1 MGCISGYELD
11 TIGDCLGTN
20 GGSFTILINANEPES
35 SPVDVTI
42 KWATPYNDVIE
53 LGVGVKTYTVNNLAQ
68 GYYSFYLQSTCEPVN
83 DNELVTIYISSG
95 NCAEVSS
102 ITHTTCGNDN
112 GVFEVTANNVINDS
126 TYSLYDNDGNLV
138 QEISFSQN
146 LTQTFN
152 GLSGGTYYATVS
164 DGYGCTAKTQTCV
177 VKSSS
182 TINYE
187 LYVVNDTGCPI
198 SGMGKIYVSGITG
211 TPPYTYLWTPNGET
225 TSFITGLT
233 AGVYSVA
240 VTDATQCVVEKQVL
254 VSDVPPLG
262 YIDAIVTS
270 PKCFQDDGELLIYW
284 SGGSAPYF
292 FSGSNGY
299 YGATFATHSTFG
311 GLAAGPF
318 TIHITDSGLCNFTK
332 SFYLTPPEGFDN
344 VSISTVN
351 ASCSNNGGSIFITLN
366 GSSKNFTYTLEDEN
380 GDSDTTTTTLSQQSF
395 NFLSPGSYT
404 LTILGGECMYSETIV
419 IKNDIPFTVTTNVTG
434 TTCGQINGY
443 LDMTISGATGPLL
456 IDVSGENIDD
466 QTISL
471 PVSITSTTV
480 TNLSSG
486 FINYIVTDLGNNSCK
501 LTGSVYITN
510 QPTVDFMF
518 NKTNSTC
525 GNGSICVSITNG
537 EPIFTLDW
545 SDNVNGQTGLTVT
558 NLSAGTYSLTVTDY
572 NGCSK
577 YREISIDGANGLST
591 YQVFNVC
598 DNVFVNTGENIKKG
612 PKEMLLEG
620 YYDLISNDENCVL
633 NSAEFI
639 VKVEINGGKTSS
651 SIYTTTS
658 LNDYPTDQDFY
669 DAVETLLLDYDGIAT
684 VTINQVTNKITI
696 TTNCDSV
703 TDLSDAQITV
713 DLEIE
718 YDISCV
724 SCDV

>member
-112 GVFEVTANNVINDS
+112 GEFEVTANNVINDS

-233 AGVYSVA
+233 SGVYSVA